1 MENQD
6 LDLIGK
12 TVGNMP
18 YKIGI
23 VDQSGNLKNQF
34 VAKASTNRIDIPQSI
49 LGTGGSS
56 STGGTTGG
64 NTGSGGNTG
73 GGDSGSTKPSI
84 PQLPLNM
91 ILATG
96 EFMDDV
102 TLSGVDQSFSNVSG
116 LEIDVDPYIY
126 EDNGDTRSMRRVLLS
141 DINLPTKYFLAKKD
155 LVNSNNVSFIPSTYD
170 ISKVA
175 TRIRF
180 YQLLSSGWATSV
192 TPTPPLDLVSVENN
206 FIKIGL
212 GKLTF
217 SDAFNFKYDSA
228 FTQDTSISKYRF
240 KILTIKN
247 WKGE

>member
-1 MENQD
+1 MVNKLSQTIID
-6 LDLIGK
+6 FNKLDKKNIK
-12 TVGNMP
+12 TI
-18 YKIGI
+18 KIGDEI
-23 VDQSGNLKNQF
+23 IGPDENGQVILNSNIGGN
-34 VAKASTNRIDIPQSI
+34 
-49 LGTGGSS
+49 TG
-56 STGGTTGG
+56 GGTTGG
-64 NTGSGGNTG
+64 NTGGTTG
-73 GGDSGSTKPSI
+73 GTAGGGTYNPSI

-126 EDNGDTRSMRRVLLS
+126 EDDGNTRSMRRVLLS
-141 DINLPTKYFLAKKD
+141 DINLPTQYFLAKKD

-170 ISKVA
+170 VSKA
-175 TRIRF
+175 AKGIRF
-180 YQLLSSGWATSV
+180 YSLSSEGWDTSV
-192 TPTPPLDLVSVENN
+192 TPSPTLDLVSVEKN

-217 SDAFNFKYDSA
+217 SDAFNFKTGSGFA
-228 FTQDTSISKYRF
+228 SDTSIMKYRF